1 MDENEYS
8 HHKNNLSL
16 FWMWTSTHITNISCF
31 FCMWTSPTCDI
42 PDRPHG
48 QCAPLASSVIRSR
61 FCFCPYLFTWIISL
75 FVVIPPF
82 ALPFSKFS
90 VKMRAVLMHRR
101 VAQIDEFKSG
111 MESSRSDVVT
121 VTPLQ
126 DFSRWNFL
134 GWIIF
139 ILRWLFVP
147 SVDLMS
153 RSYPICG
160 FIKFGRF

>member
-1 MDENEYS
+1 MDVNEYS
-8 HHKNNLSL
+8 HHKYILFFFGCERARPATSPIDHMANAHLSL
-16 FWMWTSTHITNISCF
+16 
-31 FCMWTSPTCDI
+31 
-42 PDRPHG
+42 
-48 QCAPLASSVIRSR
+48 PLLFALV

-82 ALPFSKFS
+82 ALPFSKFH

-126 DFSRWNFL
+126 DFFPLKFSRVNYFY
-134 GWIIF
+134 F
-139 ILRWLFVP
+139 KMALRSFRRSHESFVP
-147 SVDLMS
+147 YL
-153 RSYPICG
+153 
-160 FIKFGRF
+160 RFY